1 MICPEK
7 IKLNKT
13 RETKQNKHVVG
24 EQNTITFWGWYYFE
38 FLLTILVVEA
48 DWRDYKK
55 RKKERYHCSIV
66 FCGQT
71 DAMEWCIPDNLKN
84 S

>member
-1 MICPEK
+1 M
-7 IKLNKT
+7 
-13 RETKQNKHVVG
+13 
-24 EQNTITFWGWYYFE
+24 
-38 FLLTILVVEA
+38 VEA

-84 S
+84 SLRQDDKIQPKYSNAEDFHFLVIS